1 MEHYPW
7 HKNEEHH
14 NLNENRKS
22 AEVEIKMNEML
33 EWSDIDFK
41 ATIMKMV
48 QLTIVNSLDTKE
60 KIENLSKEIKII
72 KKKKNHMGITELKH
86 NNKIKTLLDG
96 FICRVG
102 SSELVN
108 LKTEQ

>member
-41 ATIMKMV
+41 AAIMKMV

-60 KIENLSKEIKII
+60 KIENVSKEIKII
-72 KKKKNHMGITELKH
+72 KKKKEPHGNYR
-86 NNKIKTLLDG
+86 IKT
-96 FICRVG
+96 
-102 SSELVN
+102 
-108 LKTEQ
+108 Q